1 MSARRNALVILGV
14 GVALI
19 GGIASTFAIGG
30 YRINFT
36 PSYNL
41 GLWQIVAL
49 DRDVRAGDRIFIC
62 PPDGE
67 AVSLALER
75 HYLPRGLCASGSG
88 PLIKTV
94 AATAG
99 QSVEVGGEVI
109 IDGHPLHSSRV
120 LKADAEGRPMP
131 VYAGGTIPKGEV
143 FLHSEFVGS
152 YDSRYFGPL
161 PSGGILGLAREILT
175 FSP

>member
-1 MSARRNALVILGV
+1 MNARRNAFVILGAGAV
-14 GVALI
+14 LI
-19 GGIASTFAIGG
+19 GGIAATFALGG

-41 GLWQIVAL
+41 GLWQIVAV
-49 DRDVRAGDRIFIC
+49 DREVKTGDRIFIC

-67 AVSLALER
+67 VVSLALER

-94 AATAG
+94 EATAG
-99 QSVEVGGEVI
+99 QSVEIGEQVI
-109 IDGHPLHSSRV
+109 IDGHLLHSSRV

-131 VYAGGTIPKGEV
+131 VYAGGIIPKGKV

-161 PSGGILGLAREILT
+161 PSDGILGLAREILT